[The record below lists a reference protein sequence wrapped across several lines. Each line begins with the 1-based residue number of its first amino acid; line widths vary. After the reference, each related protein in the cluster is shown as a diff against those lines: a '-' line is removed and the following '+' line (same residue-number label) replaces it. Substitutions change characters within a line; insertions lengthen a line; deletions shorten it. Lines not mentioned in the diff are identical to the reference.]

1 MACKAVGN
9 RLLRRILLSGDMGG
23 KFFIFAVAAFCC
35 LFAPAGCGKGGRQA
49 PENLPVEQFRDGDL
63 AFRRGMGLTSRA
75 VLAADRRGAYSH
87 VGILKQ
93 LDGTW
98 CVIHAVP
105 GESDT
110 RSGEERV
117 KVDALDVF
125 FARSRAAS
133 GAVMRVEAAQEQA
146 CRAAQRALALYQ
158 AGVLFDHAYD
168 LSDTVRMYCTELV
181 EHVYKREG
189 IDLSEGR
196 RSRVDIPLFDGE
208 YLLPHDIAQ
217 NEGLRVI
224 YEF

>member
-1 MACKAVGN
+1 MVGN
-9 RLLRRILLSGDMGG
+9 RLLQRIPLSGDTGG
-23 KFFIFAVAAFCC
+23 KVIIFAVAAFCC
-35 LFAPAGCGKGGRQA
+35 LFAPTGCGKGGKQS
-49 PENLPVEQFRDGDL
+49 PEPLPVEEFRDGDL